1 MGYSIEDKKNLLAKC
16 LNVQEDNISVFGR
29 YFELDDGSEYLVLD
43 EDEREDKNLYYFET
57 LSDLAQYEIEEGL
70 YSHLGLCDIF
80 WGDAPNPLNFI
91 DLTKLGEAWFD
102 DCDDNYYHRFSDDSA
117 IFTNC
122 GWGDE

>member
-1 MGYSIEDKKNLLAKC
+1 MGYIRYNSFHQFKESCPLLTEELLREVDKG
-16 LNVQEDNISVFGR
+16 EW
-29 YFELDDGSEYLVLD
+29 
-43 EDEREDKNLYYFET
+43 EDERLYYFET

-80 WGDAPNPLNFI
+80 WGDAPNPLDFI